1 MIKRRILLQ
10 ETTTGRRIVS
20 ADPGCAKCLGACL
33 GAGAAIKDLA
43 SDATSIDVAIS
54 ASALNRLV
62 LNLFGLPLL
71 ALILLVLGLE
81 AVTNAYPLLQVL
93 PLQLSILALVG
104 ALMTWRSQAIKRL
117 ITGLTKTAKSNLLAS
132 EQGLK
137 QSTDVPTMA
146 EQNVMEW
153 LEMTVKKNPGN
164 TTGS

>member
-10 ETTTGRRIVS
+10 ETATGRRFVS
-20 ADPGCAKCLGACL
+20 ADPGCAKCPGACL

-43 SDATSIDVAIS
+43 SDATSIDVEIS

-104 ALMTWRSQAIKRL
+104 ALMTWRSQTIKRL
-117 ITGLTKTAKSNLLAS
+117 ITGLTKTAKSNLLVS

-146 EQNVMEW
+146 EQNVIEW
-153 LEMTVKKNPGN
+153 LEMTVKKEPGN

>member
-10 ETTTGRRIVS
+10 ETATGRRFVS
-20 ADPGCAKCLGACL
+20 ADPGCAKCPGACL
-33 GAGAAIKDLA
+33 GTGAAIKDLA
-43 SDATSIDVAIS
+43 SDATSIDVEIS

-93 PLQLSILALVG
+93 PLRLSILGLVG
-104 ALMTWRSQAIKRL
+104 ALMTWRSQAIKKL
-117 ITGLTKTAKSNLLAS
+117 ITGLTKTAKSNLLVS

-153 LEMTVKKNPGN
+153 LEMTVKRDPGN